1 MEDVERKEDVTL
13 ESRKKVEWVGLGLNH
28 VQLCMLLSFQYHP
41 ICTQFARLDV
51 HLPLFVGHGA
61 RIILIQPVDLTDI
74 EIWEQ
79 AYKKCLGANIF
90 ACWSGG
96 IEAFQIRWGALN
108 HFRSLQ
114 FIFQP

>member
-1 MEDVERKEDVTL
+1 MLTKWRTCKEKEDVTL

-51 HLPLFVGHGA
+51 HLPLFVCDGA

-74 EIWEQ
+74 ETWGQ
-79 AYKKCLGANIF
+79 AYKSRKSAWEPIF
-90 ACWSGG
+90 LPAGVGESRH
-96 IEAFQIRWGALN
+96 FVRIRWGALN
-108 HFRSLQ
+108 HF
-114 FIFQP
+114 

>member
-1 MEDVERKEDVTL
+1 MLTKWRTCKEKEDVTL

-61 RIILIQPVDLTDI
+61 SITLIQPVCFLFQRKVPIFDI
-74 EIWEQ
+74 FPE
-79 AYKKCLGANIF
+79 CLRGHNVA
-90 ACWSGG
+90 
-96 IEAFQIRWGALN
+96 
-108 HFRSLQ
+108 
-114 FIFQP
+114 